1 MEQERKLMI
10 IQRTGKIDKDL
21 YLLCS
26 PYIPMYLV
34 KSPRPA
40 LFDAGF
46 SFVGPRYVHE
56 IRNLLKA
63 GAPAYLFVTH
73 SHYDHLGAVS
83 YVKSKFPDLR
93 ICCAERVEN
102 VLKKES
108 ALELM
113 RSLTRAAA
121 EMAEGLGI
129 DQGGIEP
136 LQPFSADRIA
146 ADGDRID
153 LGGGLSVEV
162 IATPGHTRD
171 CLSYYIPERKILFC
185 SEAAG
190 IPDDT
195 GYIFSE
201 WLVDYDMYLTSIQR
215 LCRLP
220 VETLCLG
227 HGYVLTGADASGY
240 LPRSMQHCIRLREQ
254 IEDCLAEED
263 HQVDRV
269 VRRIKKMEY
278 DGKPGMNQPVPA
290 YLLNVEARVRAI
302 QKRLAAS
309 PGSPARPIPTAVV

>member
-1 MEQERKLMI
+1 MI
-10 IQRTGKIDKDL
+10 IQRTGELEKDL

-26 PYIPMYLV
+26 SHIPMYLM
-34 KSPRPA
+34 KSPTPA

-46 SFVGPRYVHE
+46 SFMGPRYVQE
-56 IRNLLKA
+56 IRDLL
-63 GAPAYLFVTH
+63 GDRTPAYLFVTH

-83 YVKSKFPDLR
+83 YIKSKFPDLQV
-93 ICCAERVEN
+93 CCAERVEKI
-102 VLKKES
+102 LKKES
-108 ALELM
+108 AVELM
-113 RSLTRAAA
+113 RSLTLVAV
-121 EMAEGLGI
+121 EMAEGIGI
-129 DQGGIEP
+129 DMDRTEP
-136 LQPFSADRIA
+136 FQPFSVDRIL

-171 CLSYYIPERKILFC
+171 SLSYYIPERKILFC

-215 LCRLP
+215 LCELD

-227 HGYVLTGADASGY
+227 HGYVMTGTDASEY
-240 LPRSMQHCIRLREQ
+240 LPRSMQHCVRLREQ

-263 HQVDRV
+263 NQIERV
-269 VRRIKKMEY
+269 IRRIKKMEY
-278 DGKPGMNQPVPA
+278 DGKPGVNQPEPA

-309 PGSPARPIPTAVV
+309 AGCLEISKRTEAIY